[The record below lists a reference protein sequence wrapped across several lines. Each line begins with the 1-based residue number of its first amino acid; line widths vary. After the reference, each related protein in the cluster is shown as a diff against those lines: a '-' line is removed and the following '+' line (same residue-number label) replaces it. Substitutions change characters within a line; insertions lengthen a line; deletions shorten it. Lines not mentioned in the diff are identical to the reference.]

1 VDRFQLNTEATD
13 KPVRL
18 DGIGSYNG
26 IPIRL
31 EADLASLNALRDAAM
46 PYPARI
52 SATSGDTA
60 LHFQGTMTEPLD
72 VDGAKGQLEL
82 VAPTATAILQITGA
96 SGDFHASLRL
106 VGPFE
111 HDGPLWHVSQ
121 AVGTLNEDTI
131 TAADVKLVEGPRGK
145 PDDLTVDLAFARLD
159 ANILLAAK
167 KKGASAGADVP
178 LTVDRA
184 PDMLIAA
191 KVAAHE
197 LTYAGIHGSD
207 MTFSGSLE
215 PGRIV
220 VDVLSLGYLG
230 APFRVSG

>member
-1 VDRFQLNTEATD
+1 
-13 KPVRL
+13 VRL

-82 VAPTATAILQITGA
+82 VAPTATAILQIAGA
-96 SGDFHASLRL
+96 SGDFDASLRL

-145 PDDLTVDLAFARLD
+145 PDDLTGALAFDRRD
-159 ANILLAAK
+159 ANVLLAAK
-167 KKGASAGADVP
+167 KKGSGADVP